1 MWNNTFLVT
10 AADSSKFNVKLW
22 NYSATNYKLT
32 YTDEKSIS
40 FFSILKAG
48 YVSFL
53 SSLWIPPPA
62 KSTTL
67 HIAISGAD
75 PFGLI
80 AEPGPEGS
88 TYLTP

>member
-53 SSLWIPPPA
+53 SSLWIPPLA

-75 PFGLI
+75 PFGLYI
-80 AEPGPEGS
+80 IPV
-88 TYLTP
+88 TP